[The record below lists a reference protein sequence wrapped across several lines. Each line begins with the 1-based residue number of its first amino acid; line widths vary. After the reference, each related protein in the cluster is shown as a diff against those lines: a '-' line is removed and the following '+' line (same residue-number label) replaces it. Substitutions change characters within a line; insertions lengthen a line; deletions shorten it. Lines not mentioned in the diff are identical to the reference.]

1 MDCKETVLRSLEQY
15 RADETAGLLLHL
27 PVPLGTKVWR
37 VQHNPACHESVQAA
51 EIFLFGKVVT
61 PRLIVEPVSFTLAM
75 LEDWGKTVFATESE
89 GQKKA
94 RQQNGE

>member
-1 MDCKETVLRSLEQY
+1 
-15 RADETAGLLLHL
+15 LLHL

-37 VQHNPACHESVQAA
+37 VQRNPACHEFVQDA
-51 EIFLFGKVVT
+51 ETFLFGKVVT
-61 PRLIVEPVSFTLAM
+61 PRLIVEPVEFTLAM
-75 LEDWGKTVFATESE
+75 LEDWGKTVFATEGE

>member
-1 MDCKETVLRSLEQY
+1 MDSMESALKSLEQY
-15 RADETAGLLLHL
+15 HADETAGLLLHL

-37 VQHNPACHESVQAA
+37 VQHNPACNKYVQDA
-51 EIFLFGKVVT
+51 EIFLFGKVTT

-75 LEDWGKTVFATESE
+75 LEDWGETVFATESE